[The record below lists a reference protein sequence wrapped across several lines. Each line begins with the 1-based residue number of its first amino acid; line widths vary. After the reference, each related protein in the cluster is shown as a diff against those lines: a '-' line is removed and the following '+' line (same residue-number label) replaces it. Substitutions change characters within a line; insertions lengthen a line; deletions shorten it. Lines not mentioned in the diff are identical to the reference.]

1 MLAFDAVVFYEFEQ
15 NVKRE
20 RDLETISTALTNHL
34 EADMMH
40 DALRS
45 DILSATLTGIK
56 KDESTGKDLLKEL
69 DNRQREILQ
78 LQAFV
83 KNQKLPQAKDD
94 PTSFFK
100 TGH

>member
-1 MLAFDAVVFYEFEQ
+1 MLAFGAVVFYEFEQ

-20 RDLETISTALTNHL
+20 RDLKTISTALTNHL

-45 DILSATLTGIK
+45 DVLSATLAGIK
-56 KDESTGKDLLKEL
+56 KDESTGKDVLKEL
-69 DNRQREILQ
+69 ENRQREILQ

-83 KNQKLPQAKDD
+83 KNQKPPQAKD

-100 TGH
+100 TAH